1 MFRWKYWKIYTKILE
16 ELIKLEN
23 KLLKTI
29 SYRLQFTDS
38 TRFMAI
44 SLSDLVIGFA
54 EGIHKITCKYGQD
67 DKKSQ
72 TCGIKC
78 KDAKLSWIH
87 KR

>member
-1 MFRWKYWKIYTKILE
+1 
-16 ELIKLEN
+16 
-23 KLLKTI
+23 
-29 SYRLQFTDS
+29 
-38 TRFMAI
+38 MAL